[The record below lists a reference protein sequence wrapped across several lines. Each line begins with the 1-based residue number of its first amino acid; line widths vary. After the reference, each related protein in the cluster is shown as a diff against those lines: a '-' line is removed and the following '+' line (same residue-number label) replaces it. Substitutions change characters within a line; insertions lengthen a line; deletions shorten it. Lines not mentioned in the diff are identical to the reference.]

1 VRGKAAYDTLK
12 PMNISR
18 WQHELRNVTRD
29 PLELLQKAGIK
40 APIPLAE
47 TALTA
52 FPVRVPESYL
62 QRIGNN
68 RPDDPLL
75 RQVLPVA
82 EEDREIPGFSHD
94 PVGEFTKTL
103 APGLIQ
109 KYYGRVL
116 LVTTSVCAIHCR
128 YCFRRHYPYT
138 DNNPASENWGP
149 ALDAIRADQSIKEV
163 ILSGG
168 DPLTLADAK
177 LASLIRQLELIPH
190 LQWLRIHT
198 RIPVVL
204 PARIT
209 EELTA
214 IISANRFKQTLVI
227 HANHPHEIT
236 TDVNT
241 VLQRLHTAGIQLLN
255 QSVLLRGVNDD
266 ALVLAELS
274 ERLYAS
280 HVLPYYLHML
290 DPVAGA
296 AHFEVDETVAKKL
309 MEALQTIL
317 PGYLVPRLVREIEGI
332 PYKTKLG

>member
-18 WQHELRNVTRD
+18 WQHELRTVTRD
-29 PLELLQKAGIK
+29 PLELLQKTGIETR
-40 APIPLAE
+40 IPLAE

-52 FPVRVPESYL
+52 FPMRVPESYL

-82 EEDREIPGFSHD
+82 DEDKETPGFSHD
-94 PVGEFTKTL
+94 PVGEFTKAL

-109 KYYGRVL
+109 KYHGRVL

-149 ALDAIRADQSIKEV
+149 ALDAIRADPSIKEV

-177 LASLIRQLELIPH
+177 LASLIQKLEHIPH

-204 PARIT
+204 PGRIT
-209 EELTA
+209 EELTT
-214 IISANRFKQTLVI
+214 IISTNRFKQTLVI

-236 TDVNT
+236 PEVCS
-241 VLQRLHTAGIQLLN
+241 VLQGLHKAGVQLLN

-266 ALVLAELS
+266 AQVLTELS
-274 ERLYAS
+274 ERLYDS

-296 AHFEVDETVAKKL
+296 THFEVDETVAKDIIKTL
-309 MEALQTIL
+309 RTTL
-317 PGYLVPRLVREIEGI
+317 PGYLVPKLVREIAGTE
-332 PYKTKLG
+332 YKTPV